1 MPKILNLT
9 DKEKYERL
17 KKQKME
23 WYYRNRS
30 NRKNWKKRY
39 RKVVE
44 ELKDYTFEKKYGC
57 KKKYVIKQ
65 MKKIRIKKQS
75 LDRLYQVY
83 FCMIN
88 E

>member
-9 DKEKYERL
+9 DEEKYERL
-17 KKQKME
+17 KKQKMD

-30 NRKNWKKRY
+30 HRKNWKKKY

-44 ELKDYTFEKKYGC
+44 DISNYHFKKKYGC
-57 KKKYVIKQ
+57 EKRYVLKQ
-65 MKKIRIKKQS
+65 MKKICIKRRS
-75 LDRLYQVY
+75 LERLHQVY
-83 FCMIN
+83 FAMLN

>member
-1 MPKILNLT
+1 MPKILDLT
-9 DKEKYERL
+9 EDEKYERL

-30 NRKNWKKRY
+30 NRKNWKRRF

-44 ELKDYTFEKKYGC
+44 QLNDYNFKKKYGC
-57 KKKYVIKQ
+57 DRKYVLKQ

-75 LDRLYQVY
+75 LERLHQVY
-83 FCMIN
+83 YMMLN

>member
-9 DKEKYERL
+9 DEQKNERL
-17 KKQKME
+17 KKQKNE

-44 ELKDYTFEKKYGC
+44 EMKNNAFEKKFGC
-57 KKKYVIKQ
+57 KKKYVLKQ

-75 LDRLYQVY
+75 LEKLYQVY
-83 FCMIN
+83 FF